1 MLIGVSKLD
10 EQQRKIIIKKLV
22 EKLGLSQAARAWSPR
37 DKIGVSWY
45 DLALVPFSCTDVGSI
60 KSLSFYRN
68 K

>member
-1 MLIGVSKLD
+1 MS
-10 EQQRKIIIKKLV
+10 
-22 EKLGLSQAARAWSPR
+22 
-37 DKIGVSWY
+37 VSWY